1 MNRISEEKRRKAIQL
16 LKQNL
21 TNEQIFLE
29 LEISKSTL
37 ARIRKEYGFPP
48 AKVGRPKQTKQ
59 EPPKKKT
66 ARTGSRTVTMPEI
79 KAVKCASGARFA

>member
-1 MNRISEEKRRKAIQL
+1 MNRISEEKRRKAVQL

-48 AKVGRPKQTKQ
+48 AKVGRPKQKQ
-59 EPPKKKT
+59 EPPKK
-66 ARTGSRTVTMPEI
+66 RSRPATMPEI
-79 KAVKCASGARFA
+79 KAVKCASGARFV

>member
-1 MNRISEEKRRKAIQL
+1 MSRISEEKRRKAVQL

-21 TNEQIFLE
+21 TNEQICFE
-29 LEISKSTL
+29 LRMSKSTL

-48 AKVGRPKQTKQ
+48 AKVGRPKQNQKQ
-59 EPPKKKT
+59 EPPKKT
-66 ARTGSRTVTMPEI
+66 RTGSRTVTMPGI

>member
-1 MNRISEEKRRKAIQL
+1 MNRISEEKRRKAVQL

-48 AKVGRPKQTKQ
+48 AKVGRPKQKQ
-59 EPPKKKT
+59 EPPKKV
-66 ARTGSRTVTMPEI
+66 RTGSRTVTMPEI

>member
-1 MNRISEEKRRKAIQL
+1 MNRISEEKRRKAVQL

-59 EPPKKKT
+59 EPQKKT
-66 ARTGSRTVTMPEI
+66 RTGSRPATMPEI

>member
-1 MNRISEEKRRKAIQL
+1 MSRISEEKRRKAVQL
-16 LKQNL
+16 LKRNL
-21 TNEQIFLE
+21 TNEQICFE
-29 LEISKSTL
+29 RRMSKSTL

-59 EPPKKKT
+59 EPPKKT
-66 ARTGSRTVTMPEI
+66 RTGSRTVTMPEI

>member
-1 MNRISEEKRRKAIQL
+1 MHKLKDSTRQQAIRMLKQGINSEEIC
-16 LKQNL
+16 
-21 TNEQIFLE
+21 FE
-29 LEISKSTL
+29 LRMSKSTL

-59 EPPKKKT
+59 EPPKKT
-66 ARTGSRTVTMPEI
+66 RTGSRTVTMPEI

>member
-1 MNRISEEKRRKAIQL
+1 MNRISEEKRRKAVQL

-48 AKVGRPKQTKQ
+48 AKVGRPKTKQ
-59 EPPKKKT
+59 TEAKKKPV
-66 ARTGSRTVTMPEI
+66 RTGSRPATMPEI